1 MTHSITGS
9 RADKPDLDWS
19 QVRETINLL
28 MLSVAQIEATMT
40 DGDRSVSE
48 LSESFTYIATKISVL
63 IEAGQ
68 KLQTTDNAGAVTEIQ
83 NNASEIHQRVN
94 GAIVAFQ
101 FYDRLT
107 QRIHH
112 VKSDLDKLSRLISDS
127 SQLYSPVCWKNLQ
140 TEIASNYTMEEERLM
155 FEHIMQGASVEQAL
169 EIYKHRFNEKNNNPD
184 DGTND
189 EIELF

>member
-1 MTHSITGS
+1 MAHSIIGS

-19 QVRETINLL
+19 QVRETINML

-48 LSESFTYIATKISVL
+48 LSESFTFIASKINDL

-68 KLQTTDNAGAVTEIQ
+68 KLESGESSTAVNDIQ
-83 NNASEIHQRVN
+83 NNASDIHQRVN

-112 VKSDLDKLSRLISDS
+112 VKSDLERLGGLISDS
-127 SQLYSPVCWKNLQ
+127 SQLYNPNAWRALQ
-140 TEIASNYTMEEERLM
+140 AEIASNYTMEEERLM

-169 EIYKHRFNEKNNNPD
+169 EIYKHRFSEKERTQD